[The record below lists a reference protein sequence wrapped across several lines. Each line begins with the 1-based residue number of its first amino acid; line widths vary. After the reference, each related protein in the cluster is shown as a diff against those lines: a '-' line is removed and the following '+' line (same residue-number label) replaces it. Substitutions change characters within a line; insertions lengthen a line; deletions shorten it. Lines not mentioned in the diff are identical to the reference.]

1 MEIYDEVNDQIIV
14 DTINILMSTNIPG
27 QADVSLTSK
36 TLVGTSTNAAKY
48 NEYPYITQSIAIK
61 EGYLRN
67 KSFNDILDY
76 FFIKDIFVKKTNEMR
91 ANIRKIIKNDGVE
104 KNIEKPKTDED
115 EEKEEKDEEEKEKAK
130 EKEEEENKKKTGGT
144 AKMFGGK
151 PDTEDKKPTDCIKL
165 DNLKSNIQL
174 LLRMIFDT
182 YPINGNV
189 TSSLNPE
196 VYTTKLYNLNK
207 YSHLNI
213 SGKPY
218 TVSKIIWVNDIYNH
232 YTSKQL
238 LKDYKEFNAWRI
250 GEQSNIERSKV
261 DIKRTRD
268 SYINSTKGKKTPL
281 RINLRDDI
289 SKIKSYMM
297 NLSNWT
303 NKTQSLITIRNA
315 LEIFYAHLIPIIYK
329 SNARIEDRINEL
341 ILDKETLSLDQ
352 KKNIEPELRDQ
363 QQRIDNIISI
373 LKRSLKGY
381 TIEKTPEYVTELN
394 RTANVVINSNIL
406 SISSGVKNFIKDLNE
421 NNEKRIILE
430 NNENLIGLPTAIFG
444 NEKYKDANYK
454 TLTDAISKDIK
465 TLKKIVNIKKNE
477 FSVDSIRSLVKNLQ
491 MPTKPKPA
499 DDETGIIYD
508 NNNVTTPK
516 YEIYA
521 YVDLIE
527 GKITD
532 DNKNSLD
539 LCTFRDELLLIKF
552 NQLINDETSILQ
564 HDPLIKLLDSKP
576 DAPKQEVKL
585 KVGGN
590 TKKNRLFYNVNNRTK
605 KYE

>member
-1 MEIYDEVNDQIIV
+1 M
-14 DTINILMSTNIPG
+14 
-27 QADVSLTSK
+27 
-36 TLVGTSTNAAKY
+36 
-48 NEYPYITQSIAIK
+48 
-61 EGYLRN
+61 
-67 KSFNDILDY
+67 
-76 FFIKDIFVKKTNEMR
+76 
-91 ANIRKIIKNDGVE
+91 
-104 KNIEKPKTDED
+104 
-115 EEKEEKDEEEKEKAK
+115 
-130 EKEEEENKKKTGGT
+130 
-144 AKMFGGK
+144 
-151 PDTEDKKPTDCIKL
+151 
-165 DNLKSNIQL
+165 
-174 LLRMIFDT
+174 
-182 YPINGNV
+182 
-189 TSSLNPE
+189 
-196 VYTTKLYNLNK
+196 
-207 YSHLNI
+207 
-213 SGKPY
+213 
-218 TVSKIIWVNDIYNH
+218 
-232 YTSKQL
+232 
-238 LKDYKEFNAWRI
+238 
-250 GEQSNIERSKV
+250 
-261 DIKRTRD
+261 
-268 SYINSTKGKKTPL
+268 
-281 RINLRDDI
+281 
-289 SKIKSYMM
+289 
-297 NLSNWT
+297 
-303 NKTQSLITIRNA
+303 
-315 LEIFYAHLIPIIYK
+315 
-329 SNARIEDRINEL
+329 
-341 ILDKETLSLDQ
+341 
-352 KKNIEPELRDQ
+352 
-363 QQRIDNIISI
+363 
-373 LKRSLKGY
+373 KGY

-406 SISSGVKNFIKDLNE
+406 SISSVVKNFIKDLNE

-516 YEIYA
+516 YEIYT

-590 TKKNRLFYNVNNRTK
+590 TKKNRILLNVNNRTK